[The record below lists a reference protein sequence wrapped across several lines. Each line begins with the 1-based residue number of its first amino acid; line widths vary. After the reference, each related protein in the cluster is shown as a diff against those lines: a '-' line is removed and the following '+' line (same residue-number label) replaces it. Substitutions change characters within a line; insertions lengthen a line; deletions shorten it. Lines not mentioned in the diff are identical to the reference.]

1 MLLTEPPVLPD
12 APTARRWAVEE
23 LADPA
28 YHRQESLLLRLVR
41 WILEQFD
48 GLPALG
54 VDPRVAALVVVG
66 VLALG
71 VLVALWVAGPVRRS
85 RRVGA
90 RSVLAHDDRRG
101 AAQLRAAADAAAA
114 TGDWSLAVAERFRAV
129 VRDLEERAVLDERP
143 GRTALEVAAEAGT
156 VLPSVAADLRAAADA
171 FDDVVYGQRE
181 AGAEHDAMLRAV
193 DQRVRAA
200 RRTAP
205 AAVVAP

>member
-1 MLLTEPPVLPD
+1 MLLEPPVLPD

-41 WILEQFD
+41 WIVEQFN

-54 VDPRVAALVVVG
+54 VDPQVAALVVVG
-66 VLALG
+66 VLAVG
-71 VLVALWVAGPVRRS
+71 VAIALWIAGPVRRS

-90 RSVLAHDDRRG
+90 RSVLAHDDRRS

-114 TGDWSLAVAERFRAV
+114 VGDWSRAVAERFRAV

-143 GRTALEVAAEAGT
+143 GRTALEVAGEAGT
-156 VLPSVAADLRAAADA
+156 VLPEVAADLRGAAEA
-171 FDDVVYGQRE
+171 FDDVVYGERA
-181 AGAEHDAMLRAV
+181 AGPAQDAALRAV

-200 RRTAP
+200 RRATTALP
-205 AAVVAP
+205 VAP

>member
-1 MLLTEPPVLPD
+1 VLPFEPPVLPD

-28 YHRQESLLLRLVR
+28 YHRQESLLLRALR
-41 WILEQFD
+41 WIGRQFE

-66 VLALG
+66 VLALA
-71 VLVALWVAGPVRRS
+71 VLIALWVVGPVRRS
-85 RRVGA
+85 RRRGS
-90 RSVLAHDDRRG
+90 RSVRAHDDRRS

-114 TGDWSLAVAERFRAV
+114 AGDWSLAVAERFRAV

-143 GRTALEVAAEAGT
+143 GRTALEVVAEAGT
-156 VLPSVAADLRAAADA
+156 VLPSVAADLRAAADT
-171 FDDVVYGQRE
+171 FDDVVYGQRP
-181 AGAEHDAMLRAV
+181 AGPPHDALLRAV

-200 RRTAP
+200 RRGAP
-205 AAVVAP
+205 VAAVTP